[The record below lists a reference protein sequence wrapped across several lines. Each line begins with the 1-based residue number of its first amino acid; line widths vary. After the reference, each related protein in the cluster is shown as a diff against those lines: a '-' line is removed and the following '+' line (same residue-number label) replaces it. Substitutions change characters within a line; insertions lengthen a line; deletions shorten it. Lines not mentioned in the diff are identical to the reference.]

1 MEILIGISATD
12 RVSGGKRGSDEVS
25 RNLVRVALHDRPGA
39 HGISQ
44 QVALTIDDLPS
55 HGTLPPGLTRVDVAK
70 SILGT
75 LKQAHAPKVYGFVNA
90 KKLEQ
95 SPEEIEVLKVW
106 RKAGFPLG
114 NHTYAHLS
122 LNDNSA
128 DQFDQNVAADE
139 ATLKSLMGHRNWHW
153 FRYPYLWEGDTIE
166 KRHAV
171 RQYLK
176 DHKYHIAEVT
186 LDFEDYLW
194 NAPYARCVEKQD
206 AASIEWLK
214 SSYMSTAAEY
224 IGLGQQMAKLVY
236 GRDVRH
242 VLLLH
247 IGAFDAV
254 MLPQLLD
261 FMKRQGFT
269 FVTLGE
275 AEKDPAYRT
284 DPDMALKDGGTLL
297 DQMMEAKQI
306 KFPPNEK
313 PYDKLNAICR

>member
-1 MEILIGISATD
+1 MRLSCLFCFAGLCMIALPPSA
-12 RVSGGKRGSDEVS
+12 S
-25 RNLVRVALHDRPGA
+25 P
-39 HGISQ
+39 Q
-44 QVALTIDDLPS
+44 QVAITIDDLPS
-55 HGTLPPGLTRVDVAK
+55 HGALPPGMTRADVAK

-75 LKQAHAPKVYGFVNA
+75 LRQAHARKVYGFVNA

-95 SPEEIEVLKVW
+95 HPEDIEVLKLW

-122 LNDNSA
+122 LNDSSA

-139 ATLKSLMGHRNWHW
+139 STLKSMMDHQNWRW
-153 FRYPYLWEGDTIE
+153 FRYPYLWEGDTLE

-176 DHKYHIAEVT
+176 DHKYHIAQVT

-194 NAPYARCVEKQD
+194 NGPYARCAEKND
-206 AASIEWLK
+206 AASIDWLK
-214 SSYMSTAAEY
+214 SSYMATATEY
-224 IGLGQQMAKLVY
+224 IALGQSAATLIY
-236 GRDVRH
+236 GRDIRH

-247 IGAFDAV
+247 IGGFETV

-261 FMKRQGFT
+261 SLKRQGFK
-269 FVTLGE
+269 FVTLPE
-275 AEKDPAYRT
+275 AEKDPAYKS
-284 DPDMALKDGGTLL
+284 DPDLAMKDGGTLL
-297 DQMMEAKQI
+297 DQMLQAKHLDL
-306 KFPPNEK
+306 PPHPEK

>member
-1 MEILIGISATD
+1 MIKFRVTCFACLFMIALVPSA
-12 RVSGGKRGSDEVS
+12 S
-25 RNLVRVALHDRPGA
+25 P
-39 HGISQ
+39 Q
-44 QVALTIDDLPS
+44 QVAITVDDLPS
-55 HGTLPPGLTRVDVAK
+55 HGPLPPGINRADITE
-70 SILGT
+70 SILAA
-75 LKQAHAPKVYGFVNA
+75 LRQAHAPKVYGFVNA

-95 SPEEIEVLKVW
+95 HPEEVAVLKLW

-122 LNDNSA
+122 LNDSSA

-139 ATLKSLMGHRNWHW
+139 SALKSLMGHQNWHW
-153 FRYPYLWEGDTIE
+153 FRYPFLWEGDTLE

-176 DHKYHIAEVT
+176 DHKYHIAQVT

-194 NAPYARCVEKQD
+194 NAPYARCVEKND

-214 SSYMSTAAEY
+214 SSYMTTAAEY

-236 GRDVRH
+236 GRDIRH

-261 FMKRQGFT
+261 FMKNQGFK
-269 FVTLGE
+269 FVTLEQAG
-275 AEKDPAYRT
+275 KDRAYKV

-297 DQMMEAKQI
+297 EQMMEAKQI
-306 KFPPNEK
+306 TFPQNEK